1 MSAIAVTTLNEVGS
15 AARPPRRAW
24 NGWSV
29 ALVVYATAFYL
40 FLYGPIA
47 VIVLLSFN
55 NSEVTGLPFR
65 GATTHWYQVVFA
77 RADLMAALFNSVALG
92 ILSAAV
98 ATTMALFL
106 GLAFRRDFV
115 GKQLVLGLVLL
126 PIILPGI
133 LGGIVLLI
141 FFGYLGVR
149 SSLYTTVLIAHIN
162 WVLPFAF
169 LTLNGRLQGLDRAV
183 EEAAMDLGAR
193 FHQVLLRVLLPILR
207 PALMATLLFSFSLS
221 FDEFIRTLFVMGY
234 DRTVPVVLWSAIVDR
249 LAPELP
255 AMAVITILISTA
267 GSLCGFAFAARAN
280 RREI

>member
-1 MSAIAVTTLNEVGS
+1 MSVLAATALDDAGS
-15 AARPPRRAW
+15 AAQRPRRSL
-24 NGWSV
+24 NGWSI
-29 ALVVYATAFYL
+29 ALFIYATAFYL

-47 VIVLLSFN
+47 IIVLLSFN

-65 GATTHWYQVVFA
+65 GATTHWYEVVFA
-77 RADLMAALFNSVALG
+77 RPDLMSALFNSIALG
-92 ILSAAV
+92 FISAAI
-98 ATTMALFL
+98 ATAMAFFL
-106 GLAFRRDFV
+106 GLSFRRDYV
-115 GKQLVLGLVLL
+115 GQQLVLGLVLL

-141 FFGYLGVR
+141 FFGYLGIR
-149 SSLYTTVLIAHIN
+149 PGLYTTVLVAHVN

-193 FHQVLLRVLLPILR
+193 THQVMLRVVLPIIR
-207 PALMATLLFSFSLS
+207 PALVATLLFSFSLS

-267 GSLCGFAFAARAN
+267 GSLCGFAFAARASK
-280 RREI
+280 RQA

>member
-1 MSAIAVTTLNEVGS
+1 MSVLAATALDDVGP
-15 AARPPRRAW
+15 AARQPRHTW
-24 NGWSV
+24 NGWSI
-29 ALVVYATAFYL
+29 ALIIYTTAFYL

-47 VIVLLSFN
+47 IIVLLSFN
-55 NSEVTGLPFR
+55 NSEITGLPFR
-65 GATTHWYQVVFA
+65 GATTHWYEVVFA
-77 RADLMAALFNSVALG
+77 RPDLMSALFNSVALG
-92 ILSAAV
+92 FISAAI
-98 ATTMALFL
+98 ATAMAFFL
-106 GLAFRRDFV
+106 GLSFRRGYV
-115 GKQLVLGLVLL
+115 GQQLVLGLVLL

-141 FFGYLGVR
+141 FFGYLGIR
-149 SSLYTTVLIAHIN
+149 PSLYTTVLVAHIN

-169 LTLNGRLQGLDRAV
+169 LTLNARLQGFDRAV

-193 FHQVLLRVLLPILR
+193 TYQVMARVVLPIIR
-207 PALMATLLFSFSLS
+207 PALIATLLFSFSLS

-267 GSLCGFAFAARAN
+267 GSLCGFAFAARAGK
-280 RREI
+280 RQA

>member
-1 MSAIAVTTLNEVGS
+1 MSVLAATIEDVGP
-15 AARPPRRAW
+15 AHAPRRAW
-24 NGWSV
+24 SGWSI
-29 ALVVYATAFYL
+29 ALVSYTAGFYL

-47 VIVLLSFN
+47 VILLLSFN
-55 NSEVTGLPFR
+55 SSEVTGLPFR
-65 GATTHWYQVVFA
+65 GATLHWYEVVFT

-92 ILSAAV
+92 LISAAI
-98 ATTMALFL
+98 ATAMAFFL
-106 GLAFRRDFV
+106 GLSFRSDFV
-115 GKQLVLGLVLL
+115 GQQLVLGLVLL

-141 FFGYLGVR
+141 FFGYLGIR
-149 SSLYTTVLIAHIN
+149 PGLYTTVLVAHIN

-169 LTLNGRLQGLDRAV
+169 LTLNARLQGFDRAV

-193 FHQVLLRVLLPILR
+193 THQVMARVVLPIIR
-207 PALMATLLFSFSLS
+207 PALVATLLFSFSLS

-267 GSLCGFAFAARAN
+267 GSLCGFAFAARASK
-280 RREI
+280 RQA